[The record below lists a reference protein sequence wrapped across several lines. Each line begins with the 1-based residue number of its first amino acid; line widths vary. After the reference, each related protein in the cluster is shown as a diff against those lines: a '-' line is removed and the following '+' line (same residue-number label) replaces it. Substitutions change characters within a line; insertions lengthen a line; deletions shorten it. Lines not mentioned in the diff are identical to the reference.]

1 MVASGGE
8 VERFSSSAILG
19 LSEASVIS
27 IVIGSLGGLAD
38 ERLIDNDS
46 NAWDNNSAPMADC
59 DAIVD
64 GCKKGIEFEVGYH
77 LKREDKLSYLRIDDF
92 VLRSLFPMVVF

>member
-8 VERFSSSAILG
+8 VDRFSSSIVLG

-38 ERLIDNDS
+38 EGLVDADS
-46 NAWDNNSAPMADC
+46 NAWDNNSAPK
-59 DAIVD
+59 VD
-64 GCKKGIEFEVGYH
+64 
-77 LKREDKLSYLRIDDF
+77 
-92 VLRSLFPMVVF
+92 

>member
-27 IVIGSLGGLAD
+27 IVIGSIEGLAD
-38 ERLIDNDS
+38 ERLIDADS
-46 NAWDNNSAPMADC
+46 SA
-59 DAIVD
+59 
-64 GCKKGIEFEVGYH
+64 
-77 LKREDKLSYLRIDDF
+77 
-92 VLRSLFPMVVF
+92 